1 MALLLLA
8 LLPLALPWGLVCF
21 GGLVVILFTWAFSC
35 VGLPRMGGL
44 LAALPEVRLP
54 GMGCWCPFRVPQI
67 LCLTPVLGVRSWLL
81 VSGMAV
87 RTLLLATSLPLG
99 MDVSLAPG
107 RCLSVST
114 FYRLYLYP
122 FGSCSEVPGPPV
134 LLSSYAA
141 LVISSGTGF
150 LSSLSPFQGCL
161 SGSSELGWGSVGLL
175 RTSDV
180 RVFFSEC
187 TLRPGLGLD

>member
-1 MALLLLA
+1 M
-8 LLPLALPWGLVCF
+8 
-21 GGLVVILFTWAFSC
+21 ILFTWAFSC

-67 LCLTPVLGVRSWLL
+67 LCLTPLLGVRSWLL

-87 RTLLLATSLPLG
+87 RELLLATSLPLG
-99 MDVSLAPG
+99 MDISLAPG

-114 FYRLYLYP
+114 FYGLYLYP
-122 FGSCSEVPGPPV
+122 YGSCSEVPGPPV
-134 LLSSYAA
+134 LRSSYAA

-150 LSSLSPFQGCL
+150 LSSLSPFRGCL
-161 SGSSELGWGSVGLL
+161 SGSSELGWGSVELL